1 MITSDLAESIGE
13 SHEGKVPETV
23 TSSGSHLGGLY
34 VEVYGN
40 HWVAHI
46 SVYDH
51 QSTVV
56 TN

>member
-13 SHEGKVPETV
+13 SLEGGVPETV
-23 TSSGSHLGGLY
+23 TSSGAQMDGLY

-46 SVYDH
+46 SLHND
-51 QSTVV
+51 QSTIV